1 MKYRFT
7 YRILALVA
15 LVPLL
20 LACGGDDDTPVPA
33 PTAAPAATAKPA
45 AATAVPAPAATAV
58 PAPKGRV
65 PSGVLNVIDDQRSEV
80 YLPRTNSGDKALA
93 LMLGR
98 LFYQDLESLEVITGL
113 AETWDIK
120 STAGGG
126 ADWTF
131 NLREGVLFHKDWGE
145 LTAEDV
151 KSSLTEFLKEG
162 STNPGTGDLTRWFGK
177 DANNIEITGEH
188 SLVVHSPQVDAGI
201 WGSLARIS
209 DRGFNIS
216 SKKHMESV
224 GDEGFQQGPVGT
236 GPWEFVE
243 QKKGERVTLNARL
256 EHWRQVP
263 YFATLNIFIVPEPS
277 TQIAMVRTGMVDIS
291 AIPTKL
297 KGEVEQAG
305 IRIIRSTNT
314 LEYFVNF
321 GGLFLTSR
329 PLYDT
334 DVPWAGENPMDEKPR
349 MVREALN
356 LAVDKEAII
365 ESILLG
371 EGSPAAVTFNFGGP
385 GTPWWNPKWKPYP
398 YDPTRAKELLT
409 QAGYPDGFTTGFW
422 MVSGEINTID
432 VAEVVASYWEQVG
445 IKVERR
451 VAEYRPTLRSMLVDR
466 GTAGWAYVKEQQGV
480 SDPLSYGCGSCCG
493 GESSMTLGHTEAPF
507 WDETCPLMKQ
517 SLELDDLYKH
527 TKTLG
532 DYLYDNY
539 WTVPLAYGN
548 VLYAVGPKIGE
559 WTPLRG
565 QAGIYTPEYASPA

>member
-1 MKYRFT
+1 MKYSFR
-7 YRILALVA
+7 YGLLALLA

-20 LACGGDDDTPVPA
+20 LACGGDDDTPTPV
-33 PTAAPAATAKPA
+33 PAAT
-45 AATAVPAPAATAV
+45 ATAVPAATATAAV
-58 PAPKGRV
+58 TPTSTARV

-80 YLPRTNSGDKALA
+80 YLPRTNSGEKALA
-93 LMLGR
+93 LMLDR
-98 LFYQDLESLEVITGL
+98 LFYQDLGTLEVLPGL
-113 AETWDIK
+113 AESWEIETV
-120 STAGGG
+120 AGGG
-126 ADWTF
+126 ADWSF

-151 KSSLTEFLKEG
+151 KFSLTEFLKEG

-177 DANNIEITGEH
+177 DPNNIEIKDKH

-216 SKKHMESV
+216 SKKHMERV
-224 GDEGFQQGPVGT
+224 GEAGFQREPVGT

-243 QKKGERVTLNARL
+243 QKKGESVTLSARL
-256 EHWRQVP
+256 QHWRQVP

-277 TQIAMVRTGMVDIS
+277 TMIAMVRTGTIDIT
-291 AIPTKL
+291 AVPTKL
-297 KGEVEQAG
+297 KGEVERAG
-305 IRIIRSTNT
+305 IRIIRSSDT

-321 GGLFLTSR
+321 GGLFLTTR
-329 PLYDT
+329 PNYDPS
-334 DVPWAGENPMDEKPR
+334 VPWAGENPLDEKPR

-385 GTPWWNPKWKPYP
+385 GTPWWNSRWKPYP
-398 YDPTRAKELLT
+398 YDPTRAKELLAE
-409 QAGYPDGFTTGFW
+409 AGYPEGFSTGFW
-422 MVSGEINTID
+422 MVSGEINTLD

-451 VAEYRPTLRSMLVDR
+451 VAEYRPTLRSMLVERDS
-466 GTAGWAYVKEQQGV
+466 AGWAYVKEQQGV

-493 GESSMTLGHTEAPF
+493 GESSATLLHTEAPF
-507 WDETCPLMKQ
+507 WDQTCPLMKK
-517 SLELDDLYKH
+517 SLDLSDLYQH

-532 DYLYDNY
+532 DYLYDQY
-539 WTVPLAYGN
+539 WTVPIAYGN
-548 VLYAVGPKIGE
+548 VLYAVGPKIGD
-559 WTPLRG
+559 WIPLRG
-565 QAGIYTPEYASPA
+565 QAGIYTPEYATPAK